1 MYLEIIHEHDDALAL
16 VLRPENLKVLYE
28 QLVVDSFV
36 VEFGMLEARAFRD
49 GCQYGSVLDA
59 Q

>member
-1 MYLEIIHEHDDALAL
+1 MDLEIIHKNDDALAL
-16 VLRPENLKVLYE
+16 VLGPENLKVLYE

-49 GCQYGSVLDA
+49 GF
-59 Q
+59 

>member
-28 QLVVDSFV
+28 QLMVNCSV
-36 VEFGMLEARAFRD
+36 VEFGVLEARA
-49 GCQYGSVLDA
+49 L
-59 Q
+59 